1 MSGPDGINGAS
12 GINGSSGTSVK
23 SDIGTE
29 GTEGASTTATDAG
42 TRLLVRRGDLHDVHL
57 AADPDAPAALTL
69 APGEVRLRTECFAL
83 TANNITYAAFG
94 EAMKYWQFFPADEGF
109 GCIPVW
115 GFATVVESRCADIA
129 PGLRVYGY
137 LPMGSHL
144 VVQPERVAAH
154 GFIDGSAHR
163 ADLARAYNK
172 YDSCDADPLYRA
184 DQEGLQ
190 ALLRPL
196 FVTSFLLDDFLAE
209 QQHFGARL
217 MLLSSASSKTA
228 IGTAFCAARRTDRP
242 AIVGL
247 TSEGNVDFVRSL
259 GCYDSVLTYAEVPAM
274 DATEPTV
281 YVDFAGSAALRR
293 SVHERL
299 GDALRYSCA
308 VGGSHWEQLRSGE
321 ELPGP
326 APQRFFAPAQ
336 AQQRAKPAPEGWG
349 RQELQQAIAAAWHAF
364 IEHLGSAEPPWLIV
378 RSEQGAA
385 AVERAYRMLLAGSAD
400 PREGLML
407 SF

>member
-1 MSGPDGINGAS
+1 MSGMNGNTGHS
-12 GINGSSGTSVK
+12 GMR
-23 SDIGTE
+23 DIGTE
-29 GTEGASTTATDAG
+29 HDEGTEGDAPTRDAG
-42 TRLLVRRGDLHDVHL
+42 VRLLVRRGDLHDVRL
-57 AADPDAPAALTL
+57 TTDPDAPAARTL
-69 APGEVRLRTECFAL
+69 APGQVRLKTERFAL

-115 GFATVVESRCADIA
+115 GFATVVESRCTGIT

-137 LPMGSHL
+137 LPMGTHL
-144 VVQPERVAAH
+144 VLQPERVAAH
-154 GFIDGSAHR
+154 GFIDASPHR
-163 ADLARAYNK
+163 AELARAYNE
-172 YDSCDADPLYRA
+172 YVACDADPLYRA

-196 FVTSFLLDDFLAE
+196 FTTSFLLDDFLAE
-209 QQHFGARL
+209 QQYFGARR

-228 IGTAFCAARRTDRP
+228 IGTAFCAARRSDRP

-259 GCYDSVLTYAEVPAM
+259 GCYDSVLTYGDVPAM
-274 DATEPTV
+274 DAKEPTV

-308 VGGSHWEQLRSGE
+308 VGGSHWEELRGRE
-321 ELPGP
+321 QLPGP
-326 APQRFFAPAQ
+326 APQLFFAPAQ
-336 AQQRAKPAPEGWG
+336 AQQRSKPAPEGWG
-349 RQELQQAIAAAWHAF
+349 RQGLQQAIAEAWHAF
-364 IEHLGSAEPPWLIV
+364 IERLGSAEPPWIIV
-378 RSEQGAA
+378 RNDQGAA
-385 AVERAYRMLLAGSAD
+385 AVERAYRSLLAGSAD

>member
-1 MSGPDGINGAS
+1 MSAP
-12 GINGSSGTSVK
+12 
-23 SDIGTE
+23 
-29 GTEGASTTATDAG
+29 TTASDAG
-42 TRLLVRRGDLHDVHL
+42 VRFMVRRGDLHDTRFTT
-57 AADPDAPAALTL
+57 DPDAPGAHAL
-69 APGEVRLRTECFAL
+69 APGQVRLRTESFAL

-94 EAMKYWQFFPADEGF
+94 EALKYWQFFPVDEGF

-115 GFATVVESRCADIA
+115 GFATVVESRCDGIA

-144 VVQPERVAAH
+144 VVQPARVAAH

-163 ADLARAYNK
+163 ADLARAYNE
-172 YDSCDADPLYRA
+172 YLACDADPLYRA

-196 FVTSFLLDDFLAE
+196 FTTSFLLDDFLAE
-209 QQHFGARL
+209 QKHFGARR

-228 IGTAFCAARRTDRP
+228 FGTAFCAARRSDRP
-242 AIVGL
+242 QIIGL

-259 GCYDSVLTYAEVPAM
+259 GCYDSVLTYAEVHALDPSEPA
-274 DATEPTV
+274 A

-308 VGGSHWEQLRSGE
+308 VGGSHWEQLRGGE
-321 ELPGP
+321 QLPGP

-336 AQQRAKPAPEGWG
+336 AKQRAMPPPEGWG
-349 RQELQQAIAAAWHAF
+349 RQGLQQAIASAWHAF
-364 IEHLGSAEPPWLIV
+364 IERLGNAEPPWIIV
-378 RSEQGAA
+378 RHEQGAA
-385 AVERAYRMLLAGSAD
+385 AVERAYRTLLAGGAD

>member
-1 MSGPDGINGAS
+1 MS
-12 GINGSSGTSVK
+12 GINGMSGINT
-23 SDIGTE
+23 DGAAAAATTPTE
-29 GTEGASTTATDAG
+29 AG
-42 TRLLVRRGDLHDVHL
+42 TRLLVRRGDLHDVRL
-57 AADPDAPAALTL
+57 TTDPDAPAARAL
-69 APGEVRLRTECFAL
+69 APGQVRLRTECFAL

-115 GFATVVESRCADIA
+115 GFATVVESRCAGIE

-137 LPMGSHL
+137 LPMGSHV

-163 ADLARAYNK
+163 ADLARAYNE
-172 YDSCDADPLYRA
+172 YVSCDADPLYRA

-196 FVTSFLLDDFLAE
+196 FTTSFLLDDFLAE
-209 QQHFGARL
+209 QQYFGARR

-228 IGTAFCAARRTDRP
+228 IGTAFCAARRSDRP

-259 GCYDSVLTYAEVPAM
+259 GCYDSVLAYADVPTM
-274 DATEPTV
+274 DAKEPTV

-308 VGGSHWEQLRSGE
+308 VGGSHWEELRGRE
-321 ELPGP
+321 QLPGP
-326 APQRFFAPAQ
+326 APQLFFAPAQ

-349 RQELQQAIAAAWHAF
+349 RQGLQQAIASAWHAF
-364 IEHLGSAEPPWLIV
+364 IERLGSAQPPWIIV
-378 RSEQGAA
+378 RNDQGAA
-385 AVERAYRMLLAGSAD
+385 AVEQAYRALLAGGVD
-400 PREGLML
+400 PRDGLML